1 MLINEREQIIREKE
15 EAIKNKENELKSLI
29 NKIEE
34 DKKKEEDRL
43 QELQDFLY
51 SIPFSLDDVYD
62 ATLTQIQGAEADLD
76 PIFQSFNDNEF
87 EYFRNLYEIFD
98 NYSKYFNEDKDYGE
112 FIDINA
118 VKHFFL
124 TYIDPE
130 YRGGN
135 EFDTIQKQF
144 CDFVNKYQ
152 NTEFKFLDF
161 MFCIISVLYY
171 NNNLNSLDLMPYHIN
186 YIFNTFKSKQ
196 NEEIYLVLFKDDLV
210 VTQFKSHLKF
220 LVGLF
225 NDLSDATSVSDYREI
240 SMETYSKMLHTLLNA
255 NKQFDI
261 IELRRGQIVES
272 GLSFYAFLEKI
283 VTMALL
289 NVKDQD
295 ENFIKV
301 SIILEA
307 FQRAF
312 PQFIP
317 KDDFDVIGEVDEY
330 KEEVIGNQDE
340 VTENKILD
348 SKEPVKSR
356 SKPNTDKYMEKSF
369 DSV

>member
-1 MLINEREQIIREKE
+1 MLLSEREQIIREKE
-15 EAIKNKENELKSLI
+15 EAIKNKENELKGLI
-29 NKIEE
+29 NKLEE

-98 NYSKYFNEDKDYGE
+98 DYSKYFNEDRNYGE

-130 YRGGN
+130 HRGGN

-144 CDFVNKYQ
+144 SDFVNKYQ
-152 NTEFKFLDF
+152 NTEYKFLDF
-161 MFCIISVLYY
+161 MFCIVSVLYY
-171 NNNLNSLDLMPYHIN
+171 NNNLNSLDLMPYHIR
-186 YIFNTFKSKQ
+186 YIFNTFQVKKK
-196 NEEIYLVLFKDDLV
+196 EEIYLILFKDDLV
-210 VTQFKSHLKF
+210 VTQLKSNLRF

-225 NDLSDATSVSDYREI
+225 NDMSDATPVSDYREI
-240 SMETYSKMLHTLLNA
+240 SMETYSKILHSLLNA

-261 IELRRGQIVES
+261 IELRKGQIVET
-272 GLSFYAFLEKI
+272 GLNFFGFLEKI
-283 VTMALL
+283 VKMAVM
-289 NVKDQD
+289 NVKDEE

-301 SIILEA
+301 SVILEA
-307 FQRAF
+307 FHKAF
-312 PQFIP
+312 PQYTP
-317 KDDFDVIGEVDEY
+317 RDEFDVIGEADEF
-330 KEEVIGNQDE
+330 KEEVQGKLE
-340 VTENKILD
+340 E
-348 SKEPVKSR
+348 SKVRDTKESA
-356 SKPNTDKYMEKSF
+356 KSF
-369 DSV
+369 KPRGMDNGEESFESS